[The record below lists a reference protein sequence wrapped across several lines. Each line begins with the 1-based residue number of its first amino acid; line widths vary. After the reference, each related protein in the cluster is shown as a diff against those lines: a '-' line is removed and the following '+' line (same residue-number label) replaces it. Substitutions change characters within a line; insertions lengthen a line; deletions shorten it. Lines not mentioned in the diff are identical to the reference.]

1 MTRQNAAVDTK
12 DLNVFRLERRL
23 NWIGA
28 IRVGIVVGVVV
39 SWCFFTD
46 NPHYALP
53 LATGALFTG
62 MAEAGEQ
69 TGHRWRTMLWT
80 TLWLFAATF
89 MGGLLTHQYWLGLVA
104 TALVA
109 GASGLA
115 GAASPR
121 SGLIALFALV
131 TFTVYLGGPD
141 TAMSPW
147 LAAALIA
154 IGGLLQAA
162 VMIGPYL
169 ITDPR
174 IFIREFKR
182 RPPFLP
188 RVRAHLRWH
197 DQYVDHAIR
206 LSIAVTLA
214 TVLAHASGL
223 QHQYWLPMT
232 VAWVT
237 QSGQLGTVR
246 RVLSRILG
254 TFVGLLVV
262 IAYIDGIG
270 AQGQWLV
277 PLTAVAGG
285 LAVLF
290 ITSNYLISVIG
301 TTTLIVT
308 VLYMDGDKLSSTAPQ
323 RLGETIVAGII
334 AIAALAIW
342 PDKKMLSTSAPTPH
356 PA

>member
-1 MTRQNAAVDTK
+1 M
-12 DLNVFRLERRL
+12 
-23 NWIGA
+23 G
-28 IRVGIVVGVVV
+28 
-39 SWCFFTD
+39 S
-46 NPHYALP
+46 
-53 LATGALFTG
+53 LFTG

-80 TLWLFAATF
+80 TMWLFLATLL
-89 MGGLLTHQYWLGLVA
+89 GGFLTDVFWLGLIA
-104 TALVA
+104 TTLVA
-109 GASGLA
+109 AGSGLA
-115 GAASPR
+115 GSASPR
-121 SGLIALFALV
+121 AGLIALFALV
-131 TFTVYLGGPD
+131 NFTVYFGGPD

-147 LAAALIA
+147 LSASLIA
-154 IGGLLQAA
+154 VGGLSQAL

-182 RPPFLP
+182 RPPFIP
-188 RVRAHLRWH
+188 RVREHLRWH

-206 LSIAVTLA
+206 LSIAVTIA
-214 TVLAHASGL
+214 TAIAHASGL

-237 QSGQLGTVR
+237 QSGQLGTVQ

-254 TFVGLLVV
+254 TFAGLIVV
-262 IAYIDGIG
+262 IAYIDWVH

-277 PLTAVAGG
+277 PLTAIAGG

-308 VLYMDGDKLSSTAPQ
+308 VLYMDGDKLSSTAPL

-334 AIAALAIW
+334 AIAALTIW
-342 PDKKMLSTSAPTPH
+342 PDSKILPEAASVPRQA
-356 PA
+356 